1 MSAKVVDAR
10 VKKNATQASHMVK
23 CKCRAERG
31 EKSGQV
37 KKGRAL
43 KGEKGGLFESEALDV
58 DLTLRE
64 PMSSRG
70 GDGQVGG
77 EVPLSDKIFLSSP
90 I

>member
-10 VKKNATQASHMVK
+10 VNKNATQASHMVK
-23 CKCRAERG
+23 CKCRAERE

-77 EVPLSDKIFLSSP
+77 GMPLSDKFSCH
-90 I
+90 